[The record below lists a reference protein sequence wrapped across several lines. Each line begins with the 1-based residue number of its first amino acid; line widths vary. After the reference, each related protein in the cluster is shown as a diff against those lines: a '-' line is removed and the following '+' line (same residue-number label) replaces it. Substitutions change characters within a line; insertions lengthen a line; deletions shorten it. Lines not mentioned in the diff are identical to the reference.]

1 MSERTRKQC
10 CTSADA
16 TVSTNSSDRVGRKA
30 VAALAAM
37 LTLPAGWVAAQGPE
51 DVGGKAPVGE
61 EVLEPDA
68 AVTDKAEKGWLAGD
82 TATGDWGGL
91 RTKLAEQGIT
101 FEGGLVADFLALA
114 RGGASGGGNW
124 DYAGYTYLGVT
135 FDLETL
141 AHLPGLSFYVESGW
155 SFGEDIGRKTGSIF
169 SPAEAFTGRAVR
181 LSRMYL
187 QQDLLEDRLSLKIG
201 RLATEDDF
209 LSSPIYGQYVSAAI
223 NSVPGSILES
233 TPGFSTFPG
242 VQWGA
247 VAAYKPHEQVRTAF
261 GVYGSDEDINKD
273 KEHGIDFSFNPNNGV
288 MAIGEVDYLWKLGGE
303 EAASLPGEVKVGGWY
318 DTGPRPE
325 ASRRNLQRRRQ
336 RRFLCW
342 SAADGVSRRRRRKH
356 AGINSLGCGDLRAPT
371 VHQRGPILFRRR
383 YGVRRP
389 DPNSRRR
396 SGSHWLLLG
405 CVEPEHRRHQ
415 FGEDTGTRVHGAAHT
430 LVPRAAD
437 CAIYLPAGR
446 HQRELRCRG
455 PGRRNRHHL
464 LNSNGLRTLADQR
477 A

>member
-1 MSERTRKQC
+1 MNECTRKQC
-10 CTSADA
+10 CTAADA
-16 TVSTNSSDRVGRKA
+16 TASTNSKSDRVGRTA
-30 VAALAAM
+30 IAALAAL
-37 LTLPAGWVAAQGPE
+37 LTLPAGWVAAQGPQ

-68 AVTDKAEKGWLAGD
+68 AETDKAEKGWLAED

-91 RTKLAEQGIT
+91 RTTLAEQGIT

-155 SFGEDIGRKTGSIF
+155 SFGEDLGRKTGSIF

-187 QQDLLEDRLSLKIG
+187 QQDLLEDRLSLKAG

-247 VAAYKPHEQVRTAF
+247 VAAYKPYEQVRTAF
-261 GVYGSDEDINKD
+261 GVYSSDDDINKD
-273 KEHGIDFSFNPNNGV
+273 KEHGIDFSLNPDNGV

-318 DTGPRPE
+318 DTGPRPKLRDE
-325 ASRRNLQRRRQ
+325 TSNDGDNGGFYVGLQQMAFHEGDAESTQGLTPWAVVTYAPRQSINTVPFFLGAGMVYEGLIPTRDDDQAAIGFYWGVLSRNIDDTSSERILELAYTAQLTPWFHVRPNAQFIFRPGGTSENSDAVVLGGEV
-336 RRFLCW
+336 
-342 SAADGVSRRRRRKH
+342 GV
-356 AGINSLGCGDLRAPT
+356 T
-371 VHQRGPILFRRR
+371 F
-383 YGVRRP
+383 
-389 DPNSRRR
+389 
-396 SGSHWLLLG
+396 
-405 CVEPEHRRHQ
+405 
-415 FGEDTGTRVHGAAHT
+415 
-430 LVPRAAD
+430 
-437 CAIYLPAGR
+437 
-446 HQRELRCRG
+446 
-455 PGRRNRHHL
+455 
-464 LNSNGLRTLADQR
+464 
-477 A
+477 